1 MANWNDTEKARIW
14 DKAERCGIE
23 NEKNGFRKDQCGAWI
38 KFSEYGNRNSKY
50 GWEID
55 HVYPESRGGDD
66 RLENLRPMQ
75 WENNVIKNDDFPD
88 YETAVIA
95 QGGANIRKK
104 GHYTVNSTLRE
115 QLQQL
120 YHF

>member
-55 HVYPESRGGDD
+55 HIKPASKGGDEVINNARPLHWKNNASRQD
-66 RLENLRPMQ
+66 GRLTK
-75 WENNVIKNDDFPD
+75 VITSKGTKNILV
-88 YETAVIA
+88 ET
-95 QGGANIRKK
+95 GEEFNP
-104 GHYTVNSTLRE
+104 ND
-115 QLQQL
+115 
-120 YHF
+120 